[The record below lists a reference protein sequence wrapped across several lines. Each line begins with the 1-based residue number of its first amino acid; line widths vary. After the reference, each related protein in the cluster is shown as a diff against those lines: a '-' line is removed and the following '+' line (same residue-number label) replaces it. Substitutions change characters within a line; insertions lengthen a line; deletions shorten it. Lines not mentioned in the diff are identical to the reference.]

1 MDENNENKKIDL
13 ADICA
18 NYGGAIIGGLVAL
31 LLCFTGLYKLL
42 VTIVVVIAGVF
53 LGNYIQKNKTAV
65 KEKLKDFIDKD

>member
-1 MDENNENKKIDL
+1 MDENENKKLDL

-42 VTIVVVIAGVF
+42 ITVVVVIAGVIV
-53 LGNYIQKNKTAV
+53 GNYIQKNKSSV
-65 KEKLKDFIDKD
+65 KEKLKEFIDKV

>member
-1 MDENNENKKIDL
+1 MDENENKKLDL

-42 VTIVVVIAGVF
+42 ITVVVVIAGVF
-53 LGNYIQKNKTAV
+53 LGNYIQKNKTSV
-65 KEKLKDFIDKD
+65 KEKLKEFIDKV

>member
-53 LGNYIQKNKTAV
+53 LGNYIQKNKTVV
-65 KEKLKDFIDKD
+65 KEKLKDFIDKV

>member
-1 MDENNENKKIDL
+1 MDENENKKLDL

-42 VTIVVVIAGVF
+42 ITVVVVIAGVIV
-53 LGNYIQKNKTAV
+53 GNYILKNKSSV
-65 KEKLKDFIDKD
+65 KEKLKEFIDKV

>member
-65 KEKLKDFIDKD
+65 KEKLKDFIDKV

>member
-1 MDENNENKKIDL
+1 MDENNEIKKIDL

-65 KEKLKDFIDKD
+65 KEKLKDFIDKV